1 MQAIDAHRDH
11 FILGGQPAEPNRTGV
26 TWPMTAFELDGRL
39 ASPSS
44 SAITTITTSPQC
56 PVGIK
61 YVVPVLRMGANF
73 MFYAATHGK
82 ISDYEH
88 YVPPKRWRDEDILLP
103 KQAPQSS
110 HISATGTEKR

>member
-1 MQAIDAHRDH
+1 
-11 FILGGQPAEPNRTGV
+11 
-26 TWPMTAFELDGRL
+26 MTAFELDGRL
-39 ASPSS
+39 AVVISYNDYNNGWEAPN
-44 SAITTITTSPQC
+44 T